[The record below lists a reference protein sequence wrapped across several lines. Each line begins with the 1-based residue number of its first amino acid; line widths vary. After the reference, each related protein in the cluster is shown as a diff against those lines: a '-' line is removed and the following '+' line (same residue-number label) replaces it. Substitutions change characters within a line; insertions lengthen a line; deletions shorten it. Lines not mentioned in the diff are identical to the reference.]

1 MLTILILA
9 AAVYGGWRVVHAAR
23 ESLRHLP
30 RRNEDMFY
38 F

>member
-9 AAVYGGWRVVHAAR
+9 AAYGGWRVFRAAR
-23 ESLRHLP
+23 ESLRGLP

>member
-9 AAVYGGWRVVHAAR
+9 GVAYGGWRVFRAAR
-23 ESLRHLP
+23 ESLRQLP
-30 RRNEDMFY
+30 RRNEDMVY

>member
-1 MLTILILA
+1 MLTILILVA
-9 AAVYGGWRVVHAAR
+9 AYGGWRVVRAAR
-23 ESLRHLP
+23 ESLRDLP

>member
-9 AAVYGGWRVVHAAR
+9 ALYGGWRAIRAAR
-23 ESLRHLP
+23 ESLRYLP